1 MNTKISKM
9 TIKDVFFQ
17 ETNYDFYEELKQ
29 LALNN
34 RYSSMNFVLPVGK
47 KDLKCLPNTN

>member
-1 MNTKISKM
+1 MNTKISKT

-17 ETNYDFYEELKQ
+17 ETKYNFHEELNQ

-34 RYSSMNFVLPVGK
+34 RYSSMDFVLSMRK
-47 KDLKCLPNTN
+47 KDLKCLPNIN